1 MRHQGAYVTKTRLE
15 AFSDAVIAIIIT
27 IMVLELQTPERAD
40 WHALNML
47 TPAFFAYV
55 LSFFY
60 LAIYWNNH
68 HHLLHAM
75 QQVSGAVLWANLHLL
90 FWLSLI
96 PFATAWTGEHYLEA
110 LPTAVYGV
118 ILLLSAIGYWILV
131 HTIIM
136 CEGPHSRVRAAV
148 GSDAKGKISIL
159 IYGVAIPFAYV
170 RPWIADA
177 MYLAVALTWLI
188 PDRRIERTLG
198 LKRVS

>member
-1 MRHQGAYVTKTRLE
+1 
-15 AFSDAVIAIIIT
+15 
-27 IMVLELQTPERAD
+27 
-40 WHALNML
+40 
-47 TPAFFAYV
+47 
-55 LSFFY
+55 
-60 LAIYWNNH
+60 
-68 HHLLHAM
+68 M
-75 QQVSGAVLWANLHLL
+75 QQVSGAVLWANMHLL

-96 PFATAWTGEHYLEA
+96 PFATGWTGEHYLEA

-118 ILLLSAIGYWILV
+118 ILLLAAIAYWILV
-131 HTIIM
+131 HTIIT

-159 IYGVAIPFAYV
+159 AYAVAIPFAYV

-198 LKRVS
+198 LRQVS